1 MIETSYFAFPTPDKF
16 RVRWAMILAS
26 RTLVLVLCAT
36 LWLTSGRSWAQ
47 GPDLVNSLGHL
58 QEQVDGSLELLRPLL
73 EGQSLASW
81 NGLSTIPPSQ
91 VEAIMAEVGARLE
104 VMRDPLND
112 LSEGVALQLE
122 THVSTPVL
130 DDIGIAGRD
139 IDRALLQLPIAV
151 QAHQAHAQH
160 AGGCKHD
167 NVPMLTAVEL
177 IRDISATLAT
187 IDGTF
192 QLFGI
197 SETQ

>member
-1 MIETSYFAFPTPDKF
+1 VIEQGYFAIPTPDLY
-16 RVRWAMILAS
+16 RVRWTMILTS

-36 LWLTSGRSWAQ
+36 LWLTSVRSWAQ
-47 GPDLVNSLGHL
+47 GPDLVNGLGHL

-81 NGLSTIPPSQ
+81 NGLTTIPPSQ

-104 VMRDPLND
+104 AMRAPLNEFA
-112 LSEGVALQLE
+112 EGVALQLE
-122 THVSTPVL
+122 THVSAPVL

-139 IDRALLQLPIAV
+139 IDRALLQLPIAA
-151 QAHQAHAQH
+151 QAHQAHSQH
-160 AGGCKHD
+160 AGGCRHD

>member
-1 MIETSYFAFPTPDKF
+1 
-16 RVRWAMILAS
+16 
-26 RTLVLVLCAT
+26 
-36 LWLTSGRSWAQ
+36 
-47 GPDLVNSLGHL
+47 
-58 QEQVDGSLELLRPLL
+58 
-73 EGQSLASW
+73 
-81 NGLSTIPPSQ
+81 
-91 VEAIMAEVGARLE
+91 MAEVGARLE
-104 VMRDPLND
+104 AMRDPLND

-139 IDRALLQLPIAV
+139 IDRALLLLPIAV